1 MRASR
6 FVAWIAAAVAALP
19 AALSAQRIDPARII
33 NMHINAEAQNVS
45 LSGSIPEGGRFR
57 LTMPDRTVY
66 AVSPV
71 LVQGRRFMVTILRG
85 DGKPEDGDKQNWRVV
100 ETAQATIGRPVP
112 LRTLRQVTVVI
123 EGIDAAEQ

>member
-1 MRASR
+1 MRPSRLLASL
-6 FVAWIAAAVAALP
+6 AAAAVALP
-19 AALSAQRIDPARII
+19 AALSAQRVDPNRII

-57 LTMPDRTVY
+57 LTMPDRKVY

-71 LVQGRRFMVTILRG
+71 LVQGQTFMVTILRG
-85 DGKPEDGDKQNWRVV
+85 DGKPEDGDNQNWRVV
-100 ETAQATIGRPVP
+100 ETAQATVGRPVP

-123 EGIDAAEQ
+123 EGVD